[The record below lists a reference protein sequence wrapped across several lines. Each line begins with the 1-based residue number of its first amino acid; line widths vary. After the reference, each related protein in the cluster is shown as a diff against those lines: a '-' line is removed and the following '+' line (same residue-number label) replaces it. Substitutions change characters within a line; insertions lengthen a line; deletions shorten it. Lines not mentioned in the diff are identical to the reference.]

1 MKKYIITKYT
11 EDKLAE
17 LNKKLNTDKITIK
30 PAENKTKKI
39 DIFINNIKIATIGD
53 NNYDDY
59 PNYILKNGLDYANK
73 RRKLYYTRHSKEADI
88 KDGKITPAWF
98 SKYFLW

>member
-1 MKKYIITKYT
+1 MKKYIITDYSKNR
-11 EDKLAE
+11 LQE
-17 LNKKLNTDKITIK
+17 LNTKLNTDAITIK
-30 PAENKTKKI
+30 PAENINKKI

-59 PNYILKNGLDYANK
+59 PNYILKNGIDYANK

-88 KDGKITPAWF
+88 KDNKITPAWF